1 MRFAGGVSRISDW
14 RRQADLGSDNAP
26 TRVTR
31 VSPWVLGAVLVLCGV
46 TAVVLVVHLVRDRAA
61 EDGMFVLLG
70 LTELVLL
77 GQLVAGCI
85 ALGNTER
92 DVDGTLF
99 VSYLVGT
106 ALALPIGAFWSL
118 AERSRAGTAVVLL
131 AVLTVAA
138 LEVRLD
144 AIWAGAV

>member
-1 MRFAGGVSRISDW
+1 VSS
-14 RRQADLGSDNAP
+14 
-26 TRVTR
+26 
-31 VSPWVLGAVLVLCGV
+31 WVVGTVLVLCGL
-46 TAVVLVVHLVRDRAA
+46 TTILLVVHLIRDRAA

-70 LTELVLL
+70 ITELVLL
-77 GQLVAGCI
+77 AQLVGGCI

-99 VSYLVGT
+99 VSYLVGV

-118 AERSRAGTAVVLL
+118 AERTRAGTAVVLL

-144 AIWAGAV
+144 AIWAGAS

>member
-1 MRFAGGVSRISDW
+1 MSPD
-14 RRQADLGSDNAP
+14 
-26 TRVTR
+26 TVTR
-31 VSPWVLGAVLVLCGV
+31 LSAVSPWVLGAVLVLCGI
-46 TAVVLVVHLVRDRAA
+46 TTLVLVVHLIRDRAA

-70 LTELVLL
+70 VTELVLL
-77 GQLVAGCI
+77 GQLVGGCI

-92 DVDGTLF
+92 DVEGTLF
-99 VSYLVGT
+99 VSYLVGI

-118 AERSRAGTAVVLL
+118 AERTRSGTAVVLL

-144 AIWAGAV
+144 AIWAGAS

>member
-1 MRFAGGVSRISDW
+1 
-14 RRQADLGSDNAP
+14 
-26 TRVTR
+26 VTTLIA
-31 VSPWVLGAVLVLCGV
+31 VSPWVLGAVLVLCGL
-46 TAVVLVVHLVRDRAA
+46 TTVLLIVHLARDLAA
-61 EDGMFVLLG
+61 QDSMFALLG
-70 LTELVLL
+70 LTELVLV
-77 GQLVAGCI
+77 GQLVGGCV
-85 ALGNTER
+85 ALGHTER

-144 AIWAGAV
+144 AIWGVAA

>member
-1 MRFAGGVSRISDW
+1 VSS
-14 RRQADLGSDNAP
+14 
-26 TRVTR
+26 
-31 VSPWVLGAVLVLCGV
+31 WVVGTVLVLCGL
-46 TAVVLVVHLVRDRAA
+46 TTILLVVHLIRDRAA

-70 LTELVLL
+70 ITELVLL
-77 GQLVAGCI
+77 GQLVGGCI

-99 VSYLVGT
+99 VSYLVGV

-118 AERSRAGTAVVLL
+118 AERTRAGTAVVLL

-144 AIWAGAV
+144 AIWAGAS

>member
-1 MRFAGGVSRISDW
+1 MSPA
-14 RRQADLGSDNAP
+14 
-26 TRVTR
+26 TVTR
-31 VSPWVLGAVLVLCGV
+31 LSAVSPWVLGAVLVLCGI
-46 TAVVLVVHLVRDRAA
+46 TAIVLVVHLIRDRAA

-70 LTELVLL
+70 VTELVLL
-77 GQLVAGCI
+77 GQLVGGCI

-92 DVDGTLF
+92 DVEGTLF
-99 VSYLVGT
+99 VSYLVGV

-118 AERSRAGTAVVLL
+118 AERTRAGTAVVLL

-144 AIWAGAV
+144 AIWAGAS